1 MNRHIENAIFY
12 LQWFIVSSVAFPV
25 GAIAAASVVPT
36 LGTREVTLGL
46 LLILA
51 LFIGLLLGVAQL
63 LVLQYEAPS
72 PWLWLLLTVAGME
85 AATIITGFW
94 LVDAYRGWVAAGIGA
109 LAGAVLGLLQLPM
122 IRETPWKRGEWLA
135 VTIVGWG
142 VAHGVGQL
150 FIREGNAPGL
160 FGSVVQAQHAAII
173 GWAIGG
179 LLAVFILLFLTPIA
193 KRREISGRIRWLP

>member
-63 LVLQYEAPS
+63 LVLQYKAPS

-94 LVDAYRGWVAAGIGA
+94 LGPARRHHRLGHRGSPGGVHPALPDAHSQAEGDQRPHPLVALSVGR
-109 LAGAVLGLLQLPM
+109 LLPAAMINRNDRTRKSMMRRQILPWN
-122 IRETPWKRGEWLA
+122 P
-135 VTIVGWG
+135 
-142 VAHGVGQL
+142 
-150 FIREGNAPGL
+150 
-160 FGSVVQAQHAAII
+160 S
-173 GWAIGG
+173 
-179 LLAVFILLFLTPIA
+179 
-193 KRREISGRIRWLP
+193 